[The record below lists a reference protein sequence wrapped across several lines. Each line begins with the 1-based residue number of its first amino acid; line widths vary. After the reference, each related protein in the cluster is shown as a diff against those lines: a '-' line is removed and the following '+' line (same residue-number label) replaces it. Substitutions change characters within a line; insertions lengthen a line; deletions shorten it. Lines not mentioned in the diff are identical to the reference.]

1 MLDLKITGA
10 FVVDGSGAPGR
21 TADVAVAEGRVVAVG
36 PGADEPA
43 RRVIDGDGLVVA
55 PGFVDPHTHYDAQL
69 FWDPG
74 AGPSS
79 THGVTTVISGNCGFS
94 LAPLLDRDAAYTRR
108 MMAKVEGMSLGALET
123 GVPWGWTS
131 FGQFLDRLD
140 GRLGVN
146 AGFLVGHCALR
157 RFVLSGEAN
166 QRAATDEELTRM
178 TELLDRSLAD
188 GGLGLSTSASPTHDD
203 GDGGPVPS
211 RAADRREQ
219 LALCDVVRRH
229 DGTTLE
235 AIIEG
240 CLRRFSDDEVDLLV
254 AMSRTAERPL
264 NWNVLGIEA
273 SDADRPAHQLGASAA
288 ARANGARIVALTMP
302 VLVPMTMS
310 FGSFCALWLI
320 PGWGGVLDVDLDER
334 IRRLRDPEVRRR
346 LADSAD
352 ASPLSFTRLARFEH
366 YVIGETFAPENQR
379 YEGRRVDALAAEQ
392 GVDPFTCVVEI
403 AARDRLRTVLW
414 PQPANDTAADWALR
428 RRVWDHPDVLLGG
441 SDAGAHVDR
450 MSGASYPTRFL
461 ADVLRGRRLV
471 SLERAVQLMT
481 DAPAQLFGLRDRGRL
496 EPGAHAD
503 LVVFDPDRV
512 DATEPRSANDLPG
525 AGLRLVSESIG
536 VEHVFVNGV
545 EIRDHDGP
553 TPHRPGTLLRSGRH
567 TRTVR
572 TR

>member
-1 MLDLKITGA
+1 VLDLRIAGA
-10 FVVDGSGAPGR
+10 LVVDGSGAPGR
-21 TADVAVAEGRVVAVG
+21 TADVAVRDGRVVAVG
-36 PGADEPA
+36 SEADESA
-43 RRVIDGDGLVVA
+43 RRVVDGDGLVVA
-55 PGFVDPHTHYDAQL
+55 PGFIDPHTHYDAQL
-69 FWDPG
+69 FWDPW
-74 AGPSS
+74 AIPSS
-79 THGVTTVISGNCGFS
+79 AHGVTTVISGNCGFS
-94 LAPLLDRDAAYTRR
+94 LAPLLERDAAYTRR

-123 GVPWGWTS
+123 GVPWGWTA

-140 GRLGVN
+140 GEIGLN

-157 RFVLSGEAN
+157 RFVLGESAN
-166 QRAATDEELTRM
+166 ERAATPEELDQM
-178 TELLDRSLAD
+178 TQLLDDSLAE

-240 CLRRFSDDEVDLLV
+240 CLRRFTDDDVELLV

-264 NWNVLGIEA
+264 NWNVLGIDA
-273 SDADRPAHQLGASAA
+273 TDADRPAHQLGASAV

-320 PGWGGVLDVDLDER
+320 PGWGAVLDVDVDER
-334 IRRLRDPEVRRR
+334 IRRLRDPKVRRQ
-346 LADSAD
+346 LAASAD

-366 YVIGETFAPENQR
+366 YVVGETFAAENRR
-379 YEGRRVDALAAEQ
+379 YEGRRVDDLAAEL

-461 ADVLRGRRLV
+461 ADVLRGRRLL
-471 SLERAVQLMT
+471 SLERAVHLMT
-481 DAPAQLFGLRDRGRL
+481 EAPAELFGLRDRGRL

-503 LVVFDPDRV
+503 LVMFDPDRI
-512 DATEPRSANDLPG
+512 DATDPKTANDLPG
-525 AGLRLVSESIG
+525 AGLRLVSDSIG

-545 EIRDHDGP
+545 EIRNEDGP
-553 TPHRPGTLLRSGRH
+553 TEARPGTLLRSGRH